1 MEKVQKPLILEIEEA
16 KQETLSMVN
25 EIMKRHGLPCYI
37 YQNIIE
43 DIHRQVTAGARNEI
57 GTVSEE
63 YASKCKEIEKKEN
76 EKKEQK
82 S

>member
-1 MEKVQKPLILEIEEA
+1 MEKIQKPLILEIEEA

-63 YASKCKEIEKKEN
+63 YASKCKEIEENKK
-76 EKKEQK
+76 KQQK